1 MSFIDNITRKA
12 TQAVERAKYEADKL
26 QRNLRLES
34 ELNDFKR
41 QRDGKRLEFGDRAL
55 ELFRAG
61 KIQSPTLGGLL
72 REIEALNAQV
82 TLKEEELRLAQGDN
96 FPEPTPDPMTQH
108 VPVSSAPSSYTPPSS
123 TSYTP
128 PPGAQYTPPSSA
140 PASSLPTKACS
151 NCQFQMPTTAQF
163 CPNCGTR
170 IAY

>member
-12 TQAVERAKYEADKL
+12 TQAVERAKFEADKL

-96 FPEPTPDPMTQH
+96 FPDPTPDPTTQY
-108 VPVSSAPSSYTPPSS
+108 VPVSTAPSSYTPPGS

-128 PPGAQYTPPSSA
+128 PASTQYTPPGN
-140 PASSLPTKACS
+140 PASGLPTKACA

>member
-128 PPGAQYTPPSSA
+128 PPGTQYTPPSSA

-163 CPNCGTR
+163 CPNCSTR